1 MLIIDTVADNE
12 VNEEIARMVDVRNGR
27 EKRLSQ
33 LQLVDDKLLEF
44 ETLLLEKLQRQYWQ
58 RKQ

>member
-12 VNEEIARMVDVRNGR
+12 VNEEIARMVDVRNGT